1 MPKLYDAQMPTPLV
15 SVLIR
20 SIARETLQETLASIA
35 EQDYPAIEVLVVAA
49 VPEHPPVAAPD
60 GALIVQ
66 LVTTEK
72 PLPRCQAA
80 NKALEMAQGEYVLIV
95 DDDDWI
101 APKHISTL
109 VKALQEAPAYAVAY
123 SKTQTVN
130 ASGESANKPVMGLP
144 YDPMRLLSGNWMPL
158 HSVLFS
164 IRLRDLGCRFDEQLD
179 LYEDWD
185 FWLQAAEHTSFL
197 FVPVTTAFYRT
208 HESSGVHQHAAFY
221 GAPSQII
228 YDKWRARW
236 TASQMGQVME
246 RNWQHGDLSQMLKTT
261 QTEVEQLHVSLN
273 LLSAQRDQ
281 LATQR
286 DQISAHRSQLS
297 QELDD
302 LKNTTIPVVQHE
314 HELNRLLNSR
324 SWRITAPMRQ
334 TAQTIRRVREHSHT
348 WLRLL
353 RKAASSI
360 TRVPQLWRQH
370 GWRGLRSRVQRE
382 LNQGS
387 AYLDW
392 IRTNEPGIE
401 RFSDLAKQV
410 PTWQHKPLVS
420 VLMPTYNSPLNYL
433 IEAVESVQAQVYP
446 HWELC
451 IADDA
456 STQPEVQA
464 YLKQLA
470 SEDRRVVLSLRDKNG
485 HISQSSNTALNSAR
499 GDWVA
504 LLDHDDRLHPLALFC
519 VVGALQDHADATIIY
534 SDEDKIDAAGR
545 RFDPYFKGDYNREL
559 MWAQNMISH
568 LGCYKKS
575 ALTEIGGFRKGFE
588 GSQDYDLALRVIA
601 KCQPEQIIHVPRVLY
616 HWRAIIGS
624 TALSP
629 DQKPYA
635 DSASRRALT
644 EHLANIGLAADVSP
658 AAEIPNMNRVRPKLP
673 EPLPLVSIL
682 IPTRDR
688 IELLQKCIE
697 SIQQRSTYPSIEII
711 VIDNG
716 SIEHASLAYFEALQK
731 QGIHIIHDLRPFNF
745 SALNNLAAQ
754 HAHGEFLCLMN
765 NDIEVVT
772 PDWLEEM
779 LSFAALPGAGAVGAR
794 LWYPDGQGLQHG
806 GVVIGLGG
814 VAGHAHVGLPQGQV
828 GYFGRMALHHRLL
841 AVTAA
846 CLVIRKS
853 NYLAVGGMDEEIAV
867 AFNDV
872 DFCLRLHQAG
882 MACVYTPY
890 AELIHHES
898 ASRGNDLSDAQRDR
912 FMSEEQFMHNRW
924 GSALNNDPF
933 FSPNLSL
940 QHSDFKLAEKSR
952 INAL

>member
-1 MPKLYDAQMPTPLV
+1 MLTPLV

-20 SIARETLQETLASIA
+20 SIARETLQQTLDAIAS
-35 EQDYPAIEVLVVAA
+35 QDYPAIEVWVVAA
-49 VPEHPPVAAPD
+49 VTNHPPVTMASSA
-60 GALIVQ
+60 VQ
-66 LVTTEK
+66 VHLVQTET
-72 PLPRCQAA
+72 PLHRSLAA
-80 NKALEMAQGEYVLIV
+80 NKALDLAQGQYAMFL

-101 APKHISTL
+101 APHHISGL
-109 VKALQEAPAYAVAY
+109 VKALQDAPEYAAAY
-123 SKTQTVN
+123 SQTQTVA
-130 ASGESANKPVMGLP
+130 ASGDATGMPVMGLP
-144 YDPMRLLSGNWMPL
+144 YDPQRLLSGNWMPL

-164 IRLRDLGCRFDEQLD
+164 VRLRDLGCRFDEQLD

-185 FWLQAAEHTSFL
+185 FWLQAAQHTPFL
-197 FVPVTTAFYRT
+197 HAPVVTAFYRT
-208 HESSGVHQHAAFY
+208 HESSGVHHHAAFH
-221 GAPSQII
+221 GEASRII
-228 YDKWRARW
+228 YDKWCHRW
-236 TASQMGQVME
+236 TADQMAQIMA
-246 RNWQHGDLSQMLKTT
+246 RNWQHSELQAALRTT
-261 QTEVEQLHVSLN
+261 QLEAEQLHAALNRVTAERTQVSAQRDQ
-273 LLSAQRDQ
+273 LSAQRDQ
-281 LATQR
+281 L
-286 DQISAHRSQLS
+286 SADCQQL
-297 QELDD
+297 QQD
-302 LKNTTIPVVQHE
+302 LVQLKLSTLPLVE
-314 HELNRLLNSR
+314 HQHALNQLLSSR

-334 TAQTIRRVREHSHT
+334 AVHGARQLREQARA

-353 RKAASSI
+353 RKAAASS
-360 TRVPQLWRQH
+360 RQLPKLLRQH
-370 GWRGLRSRVQRE
+370 GWRGLRSRVERE

-392 IRTNEPGIE
+392 IRTNEPGVE

-410 PTWQHKPLVS
+410 PNWQYKPLVS

-433 IEAVESVQAQVYP
+433 QEAVESVQAQIYP

-456 STQPEVQA
+456 STQPEVRA
-464 YLKQLA
+464 YLTQLA
-470 SEDRRVVLSLRDKNG
+470 SEDARIVLSLRDKNG
-485 HISQSSNTALNSAR
+485 HISESSNTALHSAH

-519 VVGALQDHADATIIY
+519 VVGALQDHADAKIIY

-588 GSQDYDLALRVIA
+588 GSQDYDLALRVIEQCEP
-601 KCQPEQIIHVPRVLY
+601 KQIIHIPRVLY
-616 HWRAIIGS
+616 HWRAIVGS

-644 EHLANIGLAADVSP
+644 EHLAKIGLAAEVSP
-658 AAEIPNMNRVRPKLP
+658 APEIPNMNRVRPKLP
-673 EPLPLVSIL
+673 ESLPLVSIL

-688 IELLQKCIE
+688 IELLQKCVE
-697 SIQQRSTYPSIEII
+697 SIQQRSTYQHIEII

-716 SIEHASLAYFEALQK
+716 SIEPASLAYFEALKK
-731 QGIHIIHDLRPFNF
+731 QGIQIIHDLRPFNF
-745 SALNNLAAQ
+745 SALNNFAAK

-772 PDWLEEM
+772 PDWVEEM

-853 NYLAVGGMDEEIAV
+853 SYLAIGGMDEEMAV

-872 DFCLRLHQAG
+872 DFCLRLHKAG
-882 MACVYTPY
+882 MTCVFTPY
-890 AELIHHES
+890 AEMIHHES
-898 ASRGNDLSDAQRDR
+898 ASRGNDLSEAQRDR
-912 FMSEEQFMHNRW
+912 FMSEERFMHSRW
-924 GSALNNDPF
+924 GSVLNGDPF

-940 QHSDFKLAEKSR
+940 QHTDFKLAEKSR
-952 INAL
+952 VNAL